1 MSPLK
6 GTEREFALDGVKN
19 ARDLG
24 GIPLPGGGTTAFG
37 RFLRTDAPFML
48 RECGRAKLLKAGF
61 DRALDL
67 RSDGEAGSRPTCL
80 SADGRFAVCRSPL
93 AGNGRI
99 PATRDEVPE
108 TYLEMVRGQAQM
120 RRALAFLADAPRG
133 AVIHCTA
140 CKDRTGVVCAL
151 LLANA
156 GVGVEEIAADYA
168 RTQQR
173 MGGVLE
179 RVAGRIRRCAST
191 RWRPGRRTCCGFG
204 RCFWMNM
211 GMWSVILKELDW
223 RRRESLGFERS
234 CGGEDDPS
242 APPRERGGGRR
253 VYGFLDGNRGVLGV
267 FWVLR
272 RSPHPLTAHRTSRS
286 GCSGVPHGL
295 FSMNSPL
302 DCSFRNAHA
311 SGLRPSE
318 GRQLPL
324 KGKPFGSVPAYF
336 VYKKEALRGFSFC
349 FRGCGG

>member
-61 DRALDL
+61 DRVLDL

-140 CKDRTGVVCAL
+140 GKDRTGVVCAL

-179 RVAGRIRRCAST
+179 RICRENPALRYDALVAREENILR
-191 RWRPGRRTCCGFG
+191 
-204 RCFWMNM
+204 FWEMF
-211 GMWSVILKELDW
+211 
-223 RRRESLGFERS
+223 LGEYGDAER
-234 CGGEDDPS
+234 
-242 APPRERGGGRR
+242 
-253 VYGFLDGNRGVLGV
+253 Y
-267 FWVLR
+267 LR
-272 RSPHPLTAHRTSRS
+272 RI
-286 GCSGVPHGL
+286 GL
-295 FSMNSPL
+295 EEA
-302 DCSFRNAHA
+302 RIQ
-311 SGLRPSE
+311 GLRE
-318 GRQLPL
+318 
-324 KGKPFGSVPAYF
+324 K
-336 VYKKEALRGFSFC
+336 LRK
-349 FRGCGG
+349 

>member
-6 GTEREFALDGVKN
+6 GTEREFALDGVRN

-24 GIPLPGGGTTAFG
+24 GIPLPGGGTTTFG
-37 RFLRTDAPFML
+37 RFLRTDAPFAL

-61 DRALDL
+61 DRVLDL

-99 PATRDEVPE
+99 PATRDEV
-108 TYLEMVRGQAQM
+108 VRGQAQM

-140 CKDRTGVVCAL
+140 GKDRTGVVCAL

-179 RVAGRIRRCAST
+179 RVCRENPAL
-191 RWRPGRRTCCGFG
+191 
-204 RCFWMNM
+204 CFDALVAREENM
-211 GMWSVILKELDW
+211 LRFWEMFLDEYGDV
-223 RRRESLGFERS
+223 ESYFERI
-234 CGGEDDPS
+234 GLEK
-242 APPRERGGGRR
+242 ERI
-253 VYGFLDGNRGVLGV
+253 V
-267 FWVLR
+267 
-272 RSPHPLTAHRTSRS
+272 
-286 GCSGVPHGL
+286 
-295 FSMNSPL
+295 
-302 DCSFRNAHA
+302 
-311 SGLRPSE
+311 GLRE
-318 GRQLPL
+318 
-324 KGKPFGSVPAYF
+324 K
-336 VYKKEALRGFSFC
+336 LRG
-349 FRGCGG
+349 

>member
-24 GIPLPGGGTTAFG
+24 GIPLPCGGTTAFG

-48 RECGRAKLLKAGF
+48 SECGRAKLLEAGF
-61 DRALDL
+61 DRVLDL

-108 TYLEMVRGQAQM
+108 TYLEMVRGQTQM

-140 CKDRTGVVCAL
+140 GKDRTGVVCAL

-168 RTQQR
+168 MTQQR

-179 RVAGRIRRCAST
+179 QVCRENPALCYDALVAREENMLR
-191 RWRPGRRTCCGFG
+191 
-204 RCFWMNM
+204 FWEMFLEEY
-211 GMWSVILKELDW
+211 GDVE
-223 RRRESLGFERS
+223 RYFERI
-234 CGGEDDPS
+234 GLEK
-242 APPRERGGGRR
+242 ERI
-253 VYGFLDGNRGVLGV
+253 V
-267 FWVLR
+267 
-272 RSPHPLTAHRTSRS
+272 
-286 GCSGVPHGL
+286 
-295 FSMNSPL
+295 
-302 DCSFRNAHA
+302 
-311 SGLRPSE
+311 GLRE
-318 GRQLPL
+318 
-324 KGKPFGSVPAYF
+324 K
-336 VYKKEALRGFSFC
+336 LRG
-349 FRGCGG
+349 